1 VRVARDRLQRIIAEF
16 ELDLA
21 GVSVL
26 TEAATGPYALTAC
39 VAALANAESVVCL
52 ARPSDFAS
60 AEEAMKQTADY
71 ARGLGVS
78 SKLVFADRN
87 HLASSVRPDHPLIVT
102 NLRGVRPLDHLLLS
116 QVTGEREVIIAAM
129 CEAWEVRSQDL
140 DIARCQAMA
149 IPVVCTDESHPL
161 LQTIDRVGLLAVKLI
176 LEAGEELADGHV
188 LVVGGGRFSDAIAA
202 AVTPW
207 ARAVTVLPTEEA
219 MQSAISQMHTVDV
232 VVVADHSADLYQAAA
247 WNDLSSAAR
256 AFDIP
261 AVVISGMPPEIA
273 DRWPRLTPTR
283 TVPPR
288 VMTRALDAIGWLPV
302 LRLHTA
308 GLSAALSILSE
319 NCDRRPTVGMRTL
332 VASGVE
338 VP

>member
-1 VRVARDRLQRIIAEF
+1 MRISKERLQQIIVDF

-39 VAALANAESVVCL
+39 IAALANAESVVCL
-52 ARPSDFAS
+52 ARSSDFAS
-60 AEEAMKQTADY
+60 SEESIEQTADY
-71 ARGLGVS
+71 ARALGVC
-78 SKLVFADRN
+78 SKLAFADRN
-87 HLASSVRPDHPLIVT
+87 SLAASLRSDHPLIVT
-102 NLRGVRPLDHLLLS
+102 NLRGVRPLDHLLFS
-116 QVTGEREVIIAAM
+116 QVRDEREVIVAAM

-140 DIARCQAMA
+140 DIECCQAMA
-149 IPVVCTDESHPL
+149 IPVVYTDESHPL

-176 LEAGEELADGHV
+176 FEAGEELADGHV
-188 LVVGGGRFSDAIAA
+188 VVVGGGRFSDAIAA
-202 AVTPW
+202 AVAPW
-207 ARAVTVLPTEEA
+207 TRAVTVLPTEEA
-219 MQSAISQMHTVDV
+219 MQSVVSQMHTVDV
-232 VVVADHSADLYQAAA
+232 VVVADHSAHLYQAAA

-256 AFDIP
+256 TFDVP

-273 DRWPRLTPTR
+273 DRWPRVTPTR

-319 NCDRRPTVGMRTL
+319 SGDRRPTVGMSTL
-332 VASGVE
+332 VESGVE